1 MRMASSAPFS
11 CRAAAATRRLARV
24 ASPMP
29 AYAMNEEN
37 PAPTRKNSDRPTLIE
52 VVSAGSRLSRT
63 RASTANQARVLNC
76 RVRNAEAPSC
86 TAAAMPCI
94 FSVPWSAASTLLRS
108 ATAKPSAT
116 SAMAA
121 TTTT

>member
-1 MRMASSAPFS
+1 MKD
-11 CRAAAATRRLARV
+11 
-24 ASPMP
+24 
-29 AYAMNEEN
+29 EK
-37 PAPTRKNSDRPTLIE
+37 PAPTRKNTDRPIRIDA
-52 VVSAGSRLSRT
+52 VSAGSRLSRT
-63 RASTANQARVLNC
+63 RASTANQASVLNC

-116 SAMAA
+116 SAIAA
-121 TTTT
+121 TTHDVGEVGAAQIERVTAGGTGEPRHASS